1 MHELEHLHGEFDVAQ
16 TSPAEF
22 DFAVFERVGNKIFD
36 TFAHLLAVVDEVVSF
51 GCGPDKWSGHAHIR
65 LAEVRIAGYRA
76 CFEQGLEFPVF
87 RPLLIIGF
95 MGFEPA
101 YQWAILA
108 FGTQSAVDLPKR
120 RFGDAHNDGLAYAL
134 QGGRHFG
141 SDSAERHAIGVRVGG
156 FHHVDQVHVGYIVE
170 LPCAQFA
177 HADDGETYMFA
188 AVHFMACDGE
198 CAFKRRVRKVG
209 KFGADAR
216 LDFDGIVRRGVL
228 CHDCGELFAIGFT

>member
-36 TFAHLLAVVDEVVSF
+36 TFAHLLAVVDEVVSL
-51 GCGPDKWSGHAHIR
+51 GSCPNERSGHVHIR
-65 LAEVRIAGYRA
+65 LSEVGVAGYRA

-87 RPLLIIGF
+87 RPLLIVGF
-95 MGFEPA
+95 VGFEPA
-101 YQWAILA
+101 YQWAVLA
-108 FGTQSAVDLPKR
+108 FGAQSAVDLPEC
-120 RFGDAHNDGLAYAL
+120 RFCDAHDDGLAYAL

-141 SDSAERHAIGVRVGG
+141 ADSAECHAVGVRVGG
-156 FHHVDQVHVGYIVE
+156 FHHIDQVHVGYIVE
-170 LPCAQFA
+170 LLCAQFA

-198 CAFKRRVRKVG
+198 RAFKRRVRKVG
-209 KFGADAR
+209 EFSADTR
-216 LDFDGIVRRGVL
+216 LDFDGAVRRGVL
-228 CHDCGELFAIGFT
+228 GHDCRKLFAIGFA